1 MLQRIYLVNK
11 KQIPLTLFE
20 ISVFTVQRTQAGVL
34 ADRTELG
41 TFASLRSVDLL
52 GMAIWLD

>member
-20 ISVFTVQRTQAGVL
+20 ISVFTVERTQAGVL
-34 ADRTELG
+34 ADRTELA
-41 TFASLRSVDLL
+41 TFASCDQS
-52 GMAIWLD
+52 IC